1 MQKEKLSAFMDGEA
15 VDQGVLGSLLKD
27 EKLQQEWQRYHLV
40 RDVLRG
46 DVNEPLMQVDIAAR
60 VAAALEQEPVHFNPQ
75 AVTESQPH
83 PRSWQ
88 ALPFWSAIR
97 PLAGQLAQIGIAAC
111 VSLAVIVG
119 VQHYQQN
126 NAVSDSGVAENAP
139 VLSTLPVMGMGGS
152 ASPVSLS
159 VPAENSVAHAGQRQM
174 QAQHERINALLQ
186 DYELQRRVHSD
197 QLQLQQQGSQQQA
210 AVQVPGTQSLG
221 IQPQ

>member
-1 MQKEKLSAFMDGEA
+1 MQKEKLSALMDGEA
-15 VDQGVLGSLLKD
+15 VDNALLGALSKD
-27 EKLQQEWQRYHLV
+27 DALQQSWQRYHLV
-40 RDVLRG
+40 RDTLRG
-46 DVNEPLMQVDIAAR
+46 DISETLMQIDIASR
-60 VAAALEQEPVHFNPQ
+60 VAAALEQEPVPFKTKAEP
-75 AVTESQPH
+75 ESQPH
-83 PRSWQ
+83 PQSWQ
-88 ALPFWSAIR
+88 ALPFWHKVR
-97 PLAGQLAQIGIAAC
+97 PLASHLTQIGVAAC

-119 VQHYQQN
+119 VQHYQQSN
-126 NAVSDSGVAENAP
+126 VVSDTMAENTP
-139 VLSTLPVMGMGGS
+139 VLSTLPVMGGS

>member
-1 MQKEKLSAFMDGEA
+1 MQKEKLSALMDGEA
-15 VDQGVLGSLLKD
+15 VDNALLGALSKD
-27 EKLQQEWQRYHLV
+27 DKLQQSWQRYHLV
-40 RDVLRG
+40 RDTLRG
-46 DVNEPLMQVDIAAR
+46 DVSETLMNIDIAAR
-60 VAAALEQEPVHFNPQ
+60 VAAALEQEPVQFNPQ
-75 AVTESQPH
+75 AVPESQPH
-83 PRSWQ
+83 PRTWQ
-88 ALPFWSAIR
+88 MLPFWRKVR
-97 PLAGQLAQIGIAAC
+97 PLASHLTQIGMAAC

-126 NAVSDSGVAENAP
+126 NVMSDSVAETAP
-139 VLSTLPVMGMGGS
+139 ALSTLPVMGGS

-159 VPAENSVAHAGQRQM
+159 VPAENSVAHTGQRQM

>member
-1 MQKEKLSAFMDGEA
+1 MQKEKLSALMDGEA
-15 VDQGVLGSLLKD
+15 VDSALLGALSKD
-27 EKLQQEWQRYHLV
+27 DKLQQHWQRYHLV
-40 RDVLRG
+40 RDTLRG
-46 DVNEPLMQVDIAAR
+46 DVSETLMHVDIAAR
-60 VAAALEQEPVHFNPQ
+60 VAVAIEQEPVQFKAQ
-75 AVTESQPH
+75 VVTESQPH
-83 PRSWQ
+83 PRTWQ
-88 ALPFWSAIR
+88 ALSFWHNVR
-97 PLAGQLAQIGIAAC
+97 PLASHLTQIGVAAC

-126 NAVSDSGVAENAP
+126 SAMGDNSVAESTPA
-139 VLSTLPVMGMGGS
+139 LSTLPVMGGS

-159 VPAENSVAHAGQRQM
+159 VPAENSVAHSGQRQM

>member
-1 MQKEKLSAFMDGEA
+1 MQKEELSALMDGEA
-15 VDQGVLGSLLKD
+15 VDNALLSTLSKD
-27 EKLQQEWQRYHLV
+27 DKLQQRWQRYHLV
-40 RDVLRG
+40 RDALRG
-46 DVNEPLMQVDIAAR
+46 DVSETLMHVDVAAR
-60 VAAALEQEPVHFNPQ
+60 VAAALEQEPVQFKAQ
-75 AVTESQPH
+75 SVLESQPH

-88 ALPFWSAIR
+88 ALPFWHKVR
-97 PLAGQLAQIGIAAC
+97 PLASHLTQIGVAAC

-119 VQHYQQN
+119 VQHYQQSN
-126 NAVSDSGVAENAP
+126 VVSDNMAEATP
-139 VLSTLPVMGMGGS
+139 ALSTLPVMGGS

-159 VPAENSVAHAGQRQM
+159 VPAENSAAHTGQRQM

-197 QLQLQQQGSQQQA
+197 QLQLQPQGSQQQA

>member
-1 MQKEKLSAFMDGEA
+1 MQKEKLSALMDGEA
-15 VDQGVLGSLLKD
+15 VDNALLGALSKD
-27 EKLQQEWQRYHLV
+27 DALQQSWQRYHLV
-40 RDVLRG
+40 RDTLRG
-46 DVNEPLMQVDIAAR
+46 DVSETLMQVDIASR
-60 VAAALEQEPVHFNPQ
+60 VAAALEQEPVPFKTKTVP
-75 AVTESQPH
+75 ESQPH
-83 PRSWQ
+83 PQSWQ
-88 ALPFWSAIR
+88 ALPFWHKVR
-97 PLAGQLAQIGIAAC
+97 PLASHLTQIGVAAC

-119 VQHYQQN
+119 VQHYQQSN
-126 NAVSDSGVAENAP
+126 VVSDNMAENTP
-139 VLSTLPVMGMGGS
+139 VLGTLPVMGGS

-159 VPAENSVAHAGQRQM
+159 VPAENSVAHTGQRQM